1 MFNPQKNL
9 DHYRSKAEEC
19 ERAAARA
26 QDPKVREDWLK
37 VAAGYRELAKPN

>member
-1 MFNPQKNL
+1 MFNPQKNW
-9 DHYRSKAEEC
+9 DYYRSKAEEC

-26 QDPKVREDWLK
+26 QDAKVREDWLK